1 MTDVVFVV
9 GAPRSGTTLLR
20 RMLDSHSHLAGPHEY
35 PLLCTAIEY
44 FRERGLTEVHGF
56 LDLIYSSERF
66 SAWGVERA
74 LVERRIVDGIGS
86 VRELVECILDAYLSS
101 RGATTFVD
109 KNIRNIAAL
118 ESLLAMFPRA
128 KFVHI
133 VRDGRDVALSL
144 RDRKWASYQLGVSPR
159 RDIRHLKGG
168 ALLWLD
174 AIGLF
179 NTFIRCY
186 GPLHLRVRY
195 EDLVLAPEKVL
206 SGICEF
212 LGLEY
217 EHRMLKF
224 YSNKD
229 PTMSDK
235 SAVLNH
241 GSLLGQEVTST
252 RVERFRSSL
261 ASGEISA
268 VENLLEDQLRMLG
281 YQVQKPRASVKFDLE
296 YVVGR
301 CLSGPFLWARRI
313 VARHLK

>member
-20 RMLDSHSHLAGPHEY
+20 RMLDSHSNLAGPHEY
-35 PLLCTAIEY
+35 PLICTAIEY
-44 FRERGLTEVHGF
+44 FKERDLEEVHGF
-56 LDLIYSSERF
+56 LDLIYASDRF
-66 SAWGVERA
+66 LAWGVGRT
-74 LVERRIVDGIGS
+74 LVERRIASGVGS

-101 RGATTFVD
+101 RGAATFID

-118 ESLLAMFPRA
+118 EPLLAMFPKA
-128 KFVHI
+128 QFVHI

-174 AIGLF
+174 AIDLF
-179 NTFIRCY
+179 DTFVRCY

-212 LGLEY
+212 LGLEF
-217 EHRMLKF
+217 EQQMLEF
-224 YSNKD
+224 YSKQD

-241 GSLLGQEVTST
+241 GALLGQEVTSA
-252 RVERFRSSL
+252 RIERFRSSL
-261 ASGEISA
+261 ADSEISA
-268 VENLLEDQLRMLG
+268 IENLLEDRLRMLG
-281 YQVQKPRASVKFDLE
+281 YCVQAPRASFKFDLE
-296 YVVGR
+296 YVVR
-301 CLSGPFLWARRI
+301 RWFSGPFLRARK
-313 VARHLK
+313 VLARHLK